1 MELEDATTTREE
13 EYFVTERTQTYAAS
27 EQNYGFGTTLRR
39 LNMLSSQQS
48 YDMSFYMKGEG
59 HRDSDGTLIQHT
71 SNPVVNSTTVN
82 FGSAINSRIEVGDEV
97 LGTNLDTAPTI
108 VAKVSTTQI
117 TLSHAVNMSDYR
129 TLTFEGHDGIVLEN
143 GTGNVLIETPKY
155 EGIRISDYENYFPR
169 RYSDEYEKSFANK
182 RTNLTYSAYVKS
194 G

>member
-1 MELEDATTTREE
+1 
-13 EYFVTERTQTYAAS
+13 
-27 EQNYGFGTTLRR
+27 
-39 LNMLSSQQS
+39 
-48 YDMSFYMKGEG
+48 
-59 HRDSDGTLIQHT
+59 
-71 SNPVVNSTTVN
+71 
-82 FGSAINSRIEVGDEV
+82 
-97 LGTNLDTAPTI
+97 
-108 VAKVSTTQI
+108 
-117 TLSHAVNMSDYR
+117 MSDYR